1 MPFSET
7 EYQGLNQWE
16 RRLLNRKEE
25 SISSVVDLI
34 KNDSS
39 IPKVIS
45 KNLVDKLND
54 ANFIG
59 DTLTT
64 SATPSVDELEA
75 CVGVLAGKVNLILD
89 ALRKMGV
96 VK

>member
-1 MPFSET
+1 MPFLED

-25 SISSVVDLI
+25 AIPSIVDLI
-34 KNDSS
+34 KDDDS
-39 IPKVIS
+39 IPQVLS

-64 SATPSVDELEA
+64 SSTPTVDELES
-75 CVGVLAGKVNLILD
+75 CVGALAGKVNLILD
-89 ALRKMGV
+89 VLRKMGI

>member
-1 MPFSET
+1 MPFLED

-39 IPKVIS
+39 IPKAIS

-64 SATPSVDELEA
+64 SSTPTVDELEA

-89 ALRKMGV
+89 ALRKMGI

>member
-39 IPKVIS
+39 ISKLIS

-54 ANFIG
+54 ANFTG

-64 SATPSVDELEA
+64 SSTPTVDELEA

-89 ALRKMGV
+89 ALRKMGI

>member
-25 SISSVVDLI
+25 YISSVVDLI

-39 IPKVIS
+39 IPKAIS

-54 ANFIG
+54 ANFTG
-59 DTLTT
+59 DTITT
-64 SATPSVDELEA
+64 SSTPTVDELEA

-89 ALRKMGV
+89 ALRKMGI

>member
-1 MPFSET
+1 MPFSEI

-39 IPKVIS
+39 IPKAIS

-64 SATPSVDELEA
+64 SSTPTVDELEA

-89 ALRKMGV
+89 ALRKMGI

>member
-39 IPKVIS
+39 ISKVIS
-45 KNLVDKLND
+45 KNLVDKLD
-54 ANFIG
+54 GAGFTG
-59 DTLTT
+59 DILTT
-64 SATPSVDELEA
+64 SSTPTVDELEA
-75 CVGVLAGKVNLILD
+75 CVGVLAGKVNLILG
-89 ALRKMGV
+89 ALKKMGV

>member
-1 MPFSET
+1 MPFLED

-64 SATPSVDELEA
+64 SSTPTVDELEA

-89 ALRKMGV
+89 ALRKMGI

>member
-39 IPKVIS
+39 IPQAIS

-59 DTLTT
+59 DT
-64 SATPSVDELEA
+64 
-75 CVGVLAGKVNLILD
+75 
-89 ALRKMGV
+89 
-96 VK
+96 

>member
-1 MPFSET
+1 MPFEE
-7 EYQGLNQWE
+7 EYQGLSQWE

-39 IPKVIS
+39 ISKVIS
-45 KNLVDKLND
+45 KNLVDKLD
-54 ANFIG
+54 GVNFTG

-64 SATPSVDELEA
+64 SSTPTVDELEA
-75 CVGVLAGKVNLILD
+75 CVGVLAGKVNLILR
-89 ALRKMGV
+89 ALKKMGV

>member
-39 IPKVIS
+39 IPKAIS
-45 KNLVDKLND
+45 KNLLDKLD
-54 ANFIG
+54 GAGFTG

-64 SATPSVDELEA
+64 SSTPSVDELEA

-89 ALRKMGV
+89 ALRKMGI

>member
-39 IPKVIS
+39 IPKAIS

-64 SATPSVDELEA
+64 SSTPTVDELEA

-89 ALRKMGV
+89 ALRKMGI

>member
-7 EYQGLNQWE
+7 EYQGLNQWG

-64 SATPSVDELEA
+64 SSTPTVDELES
-75 CVGVLAGKVNLILD
+75 CVGALAGKVNLILD
-89 ALRKMGV
+89 ALRKMGI

>member
-1 MPFSET
+1 MPFLEE

-39 IPKVIS
+39 ISKLIS
-45 KNLVDKLND
+45 KNVVDKLD
-54 ANFIG
+54 GAGFIG

-64 SATPSVDELEA
+64 SSTPSVDELEA

-89 ALRKMGV
+89 ALRKMGI